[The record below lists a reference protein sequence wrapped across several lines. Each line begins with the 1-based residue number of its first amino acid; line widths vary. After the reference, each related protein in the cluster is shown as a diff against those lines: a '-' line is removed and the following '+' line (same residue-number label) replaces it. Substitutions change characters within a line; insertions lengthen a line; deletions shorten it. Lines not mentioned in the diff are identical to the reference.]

1 MKLQI
6 SKTAIEMAVKNICRV
21 INTKNALPILGDV
34 LCMVDEQQQTI
45 TMTGSDSEAWLTYQL
60 ALQGC
65 EGGGRFCIGADLL
78 RDALSEL
85 PEQPVTIL
93 ATTEGCDLARAEQNR
108 DSDSAEREQAR
119 PTGQSDMKFRLQHE
133 SGETILPLDNADEYP
148 TPRHLEASRTE
159 WTLES
164 GMLKRVLKRSQF
176 ACANDDLRPVMNGM
190 YFDQTDVDTLNIV
203 ASNGHVLIRNAESVA
218 NEPGAFIMTKKAATL
233 LPTLLDGDDEVTVS
247 FDERAV
253 EFAQGLMSFVFLM
266 VEGRYPNYMS
276 VIPQDAPYQLKADRQ
291 ALLKAVR
298 NVAHFTPNSSR
309 LVKLEISSDQR
320 MTLYGEDYD
329 FSTEANDRIG
339 IDYSGGKDMTLGVKA
354 DSIIDE
360 LSRIIEPTV
369 TIHFTDPSRAV
380 TIQPDDPLYQ
390 GEEITMLLM
399 PMLVNE

>member
-1 MKLQI
+1 
-6 SKTAIEMAVKNICRV
+6 MAVKNICRV

-34 LCMVDEQQQTI
+34 LCMVDEEKQTI
-45 TMTGSDSEAWLTYQL
+45 TMTVSDTEAWLTYQL

-148 TPRHLEASRTE
+148 TPRHIDSHVNQ
-159 WTLES
+159 WSLES
-164 GMLKRVLKRSQF
+164 GMLKRVIKRSMF
-176 ACANDDLRPVMNGM
+176 ACSNDDLRPVLNGM
-190 YFDQTDVDTLNIV
+190 YFDMCEDGVLNIV
-203 ASNGHVLIRNAESVA
+203 ASNGHVLILNAEDTDTDNLPDS
-218 NEPGAFIMTKKAATL
+218 FIMTKKAATL

-266 VEGRYPNYMS
+266 VEGKYPNYMS

-329 FSTEANDRIG
+329 FSTEANDRID

>member
-1 MKLQI
+1 MKLII
-6 SKTAIEMAVKNICRV
+6 SKTALEMAVKNICRV
-21 INTKNALPILGDV
+21 INAKNALPILGDV

-45 TMTGSDSEAWLTYQL
+45 TMTGSDTEAWLTYQL

-93 ATTEGCDLARAEQNR
+93 ATTE
-108 DSDSAEREQAR
+108 
-119 PTGQSDMKFRLQHE
+119 SDMKFRLQHE

-148 TPRHLEASRTE
+148 TPRHIDSHVNQ

-164 GMLKRVLKRSQF
+164 GMLKRVIKRSMF
-176 ACANDDLRPVMNGM
+176 ATSNDDLRPVLNGM
-190 YFDQTDVDTLNIV
+190 YFDMCEDGVLNIV
-203 ASNGHVLIRNAESVA
+203 ASNGHVLIRNAEDTDTDNLPDS
-218 NEPGAFIMTKKAATL
+218 FIMTKKAATL

-247 FDERAV
+247 FDDRAV
-253 EFAQGLMSFVFLM
+253 EFAQGLMSFTFLM
-266 VEGRYPNYMS
+266 VEGKYPNYMS
-276 VIPQDAPYQLKADRQ
+276 VIPQDAPYSLTADRP
-291 ALLKAVR
+291 ALLKALR
-298 NVAHFTPNSSR
+298 NVAHFTPGSSR
-309 LVKLEISSDQR
+309 LVKLTINANQTMELR
-320 MTLYGEDYD
+320 GEDFD
-329 FSTEANDRIG
+329 FSTEATDRIA
-339 IDYSGGKDMTLGVKA
+339 IDYPAGRDMTLGVKA

-380 TIQPDDPLYQ
+380 TITPDDPLYQ
-390 GEEITMLLM
+390 GEAVTMLLM

>member
-1 MKLQI
+1 MKLII
-6 SKTAIEMAVKNICRV
+6 SKSALEMAVKNICRV
-21 INTKNALPILGDV
+21 INAKNALPILGDV

-45 TMTGSDSEAWLTYQL
+45 TMTGSDTEAWLTYQL

-93 ATTEGCDLARAEQNR
+93 ATTE
-108 DSDSAEREQAR
+108 
-119 PTGQSDMKFRLQHE
+119 SDMKFRLQHE
-133 SGETILPLDNADEYP
+133 SGETILPLHNTDEYP
-148 TPRHLEASRTE
+148 APRHLFGPVTE

-176 ACANDDLRPVMNGM
+176 ILGNDDERTLVNGV
-190 YFDQTDVDTLNIV
+190 YFGQADRDTLHIV
-203 ASNGHVLIRNAESVA
+203 ASDRHKLILNAESVA
-218 NEPGAFIMTKKAATL
+218 NEPGAFIMTEQAATL

-253 EFAQGLMSFVFLM
+253 EFAQGVMSFVFLM

-276 VIPQDAPYQLKADRQ
+276 VIPQDAPYSLKADLQ

-320 MTLYGEDYD
+320 MTLYGEDFD

-339 IDYSGGKDMTLGVKA
+339 IDYSGAKDMTLGVKA

-380 TIQPDDPLYQ
+380 TITPDDPLYQ

-399 PMLVNE
+399 PMMVNE

>member
-1 MKLQI
+1 MKLII
-6 SKTAIEMAVKNICRV
+6 SKSALEMAVKNICRV
-21 INTKNALPILGDV
+21 INAKNALPILGDV

-45 TMTGSDSEAWLTYQL
+45 TMTGSDTEAWLTYQL

-93 ATTEGCDLARAEQNR
+93 ATTE
-108 DSDSAEREQAR
+108 
-119 PTGQSDMKFRLQHE
+119 SDMKFRLQHE
-133 SGETILPLDNADEYP
+133 SGETILPLHNTDEYP
-148 TPRHLEASRTE
+148 APRHLFGPVTE

-176 ACANDDLRPVMNGM
+176 ALGNDEERSVVNGI
-190 YFDQTDVDTLNIV
+190 YFDQADRDTLHIV
-203 ASNGHVLIRNAESVA
+203 ASDRHKLIRNAESVA
-218 NEPGAFIMTKKAATL
+218 NEPGAFIMTEQAATL

-247 FDERAV
+247 FDYRAV
-253 EFAQGLMSFVFLM
+253 VFAQGVMSFTFLM
-266 VEGRYPNYMS
+266 IADKYPNYMS

-309 LVKLEISSDQR
+309 LVRLEISTGQR
-320 MTLYGEDYD
+320 MTLYGEDFD

-339 IDYSGGKDMTLGVKA
+339 IDYSGAKDMTLGVKA

-380 TIQPDDPLYQ
+380 TITPDDSLYQ
-390 GEEITMLLM
+390 GETVTMLLM

>member
-1 MKLQI
+1 MKLII
-6 SKTAIEMAVKNICRV
+6 SKTALEMAVKNICRV
-21 INTKNALPILGDV
+21 INAKNALPILGDV
-34 LCMVDEQQQTI
+34 LCMVDEEKQTI
-45 TMTGSDSEAWLTYQL
+45 TMTGSDTEAWLTYRL

-85 PEQPVTIL
+85 PEQQVTIL
-93 ATTEGCDLARAEQNR
+93 ATTE
-108 DSDSAEREQAR
+108 
-119 PTGQSDMKFRLQHE
+119 SDMKFRLQHE

-148 TPRHLEASRTE
+148 TPRHLEASRKE

-190 YFDQTDVDTLNIV
+190 YFDQTDRDTLNIV
-203 ASNGHVLIRNAESVA
+203 ASNGHVLIRNAEDTDTDNLPDS
-218 NEPGAFIMTKKAATL
+218 FIMTKKAATL

-253 EFAQGLMSFVFLM
+253 EFAQGVMSFVFLM
-266 VEGRYPNYMS
+266 VEGKYPNYMS
-276 VIPQDAPYQLKADRQ
+276 VIPQDAPYSLKADRQ

-309 LVKLEISSDQR
+309 LVKLEISTGQQ
-320 MTLYGEDYD
+320 MTLYGEDFD

-339 IDYSGGKDMTLGVKA
+339 IDYSGAKDMTLGVKA

-380 TIQPDDPLYQ
+380 TITPDDPLYQ

>member
-1 MKLQI
+1 
-6 SKTAIEMAVKNICRV
+6 MAVKNICRV
-21 INTKNALPILGDV
+21 INSKNALPILVDV

-45 TMTGSDSEAWLTYQL
+45 TMTGSDTEAWLTYQL
-60 ALQGC
+60 QLQGC

-93 ATTEGCDLARAEQNR
+93 ATTE
-108 DSDSAEREQAR
+108 
-119 PTGQSDMKFRLQHE
+119 SDMKFRLQHE
-133 SGETILPLDNADEYP
+133 SGETVLPLDYADEYP
-148 TPRHLEASRTE
+148 TPRHLEATRTE

-190 YFDQTDVDTLNIV
+190 YFDQTDRDMTLNIV
-203 ASNGHVLIRNAESVA
+203 ASDGHVLIRNAESVA

-253 EFAQGLMSFVFLM
+253 EFEQGVMSFVFLM

-320 MTLYGEDYD
+320 MTLYGEDFD

-339 IDYSGGKDMTLGVKA
+339 IDYTGGKDMTLGVKA

-380 TIQPDDPLYQ
+380 TIQPNDPLYQ
-390 GEEITMLLM
+390 GEETTMLLM